1 MDRITEQ
8 QITDGYIKIL
18 SPLEFQFQASKNKDE
33 VHVVDL
39 VEYEGSGSC
48 TCPHFIC
55 RIASRLE
62 DPDGDIEPHE
72 KDSQCK
78 HIILARLIIADRFVK
93 GTIEN
98 LYK

>member
-8 QITDGYIKIL
+8 QITDGQIKIL

-78 HIILARLIIADRFVK
+78 HIILARLINADRFVK